1 MNALWSYFWP
11 AFALGLLV
19 GGIVGIFAWRTTRP
33 RWRLLGIGAVAMLAA
48 TFLWHGPFGGADRL
62 AGSAEKIARDTLVYY
77 EMPQVQARMQRGP
90 MTRRMHLRGPADE
103 FQRREIARI
112 MVEIPGVASA
122 SWSRR
127 GGVPLFAEGAV
138 IGLLGYLLGCLLAYG
153 ASLHRRNSQ
162 TGW

>member
-19 GGIVGIFAWRTTRP
+19 GGIVGILAWRTAAP

-62 AGSAEKIARDTLVYY
+62 AGKVEKIARDTLVHY
-77 EMPQVQARMQRGP
+77 EMPQVQARLQRSP
-90 MTRRMHLRGPADE
+90 MTRRIQLSGPADE

-112 MVEIPGVASA
+112 MIEIPGVASA
-122 SWSRR
+122 SWSR
-127 GGVPLFAEGAV
+127 GGVPLLAEGAV
-138 IGLLGYLLGCLLAYG
+138 IGLLGYLLGSLFAYA
-153 ASLHRRNSQ
+153 ASLHRRNTQ